1 MKAPAKN
8 RAWHILCDDGAETRR
23 RRRQISDTYF
33 SSPRGLAICRVL
45 DRCARVFFSGLI
57 TCFFTI
63 LTWPDSE
70 RESHVNP
77 QK

>member
-23 RRRQISDTYF
+23 RRQISDTSHHHADSQF
-33 SSPRGLAICRVL
+33 AEFSIDVRESSSPVLSRV
-45 DRCARVFFSGLI
+45 
-57 TCFFTI
+57 FFTI

-70 RESHVNP
+70 RESRVNP